1 MNRLPAIGA
10 LDALERVEREA
21 IVGVVREESAAA
33 ARAVARAYVEHGLRL
48 IEITLTTPD
57 ALALIGELRE
67 RHGGRGVVVAA
78 GTVRGAAA
86 AAAAR
91 AAGAQVLVSPHT
103 DRAVIDDAREHDLLA
118 VAGALTPT
126 EILAAWDA
134 GAGVVKV
141 YPASAVG
148 GPDYLRT
155 IRGPIRD
162 VRMLAGGLVPL
173 ETIPAYLAAGAVAV
187 NLGASLALPELVQ
200 AGRWSEIGARVER
213 ARALVRV
220 ARASAAAGTAA
231 TAATTV

>member
-1 MNRLPAIGA
+1 VRAFATLRAVESKAAVA
-10 LDALERVEREA
+10 LVEGEA

-57 ALALIGELRE
+57 ALTLIAELRE
-67 RHGGRGVVVAA
+67 RHEAAGVVVAA

-91 AAGAQVLVSPHT
+91 AAGARILVSPHT
-103 DRAVIDDAREHDLLA
+103 DRAVIDDARTHGLLA

-126 EILAAWDA
+126 EILAAWEA

-148 GPDYLRT
+148 GPEYLRT

-187 NLGASLALPELVQ
+187 NLGASLAVPELVR
-200 AGRWSEIGARVER
+200 AARWDEIGARVVR
-213 ARALVRV
+213 AREQVRA
-220 ARASAAAGTAA
+220 ARGEPAPS
-231 TAATTV
+231 VV